1 MAYTSSHGLY
11 TRGDIACKLH
21 KDSVSDRPTDRLFQG
36 VKKIEKVGAT
46 EEPPPFPPTAKKGG
60 NTAKE
65 PSPPKKTAKKGDD
78 TAKEPSSPLSSGSE
92 EGETAKEP
100 TTSPTYAK
108 QDEDDITEPVA
119 PRLTWK
125 KIMNDGLARHSSKRD
140 ASMNGSELHEIKS
153 ASGMTIDDVLFAVG
167 TIWEGLRI
175 QDVPFAYAD
184 TNVFDPAYQQMV
196 GREGWRT
203 FGVVGKGDRFIMPL
217 WFPPNTEEIEK
228 VHKGNLEKKKK
239 GTSAKGKEDKAKAS
253 TNQSSSDLG
262 HLLLAVAKRHPSK
275 AKTVHIEIRDSLN
288 EFQDPHEIRDRAREL
303 AETWLGGAV
312 ETSFADIAV
321 PQQTEKSNACGFHV
335 ILNAWAVMLGIPLHQ
350 GECRRKGCGHHNT
363 FMKTGLQI
371 VNLALAGFMD
381 SRTIQAF
388 MNVFGVSEE
397 QDSSAVEDPARPRVD
412 AVKMNEN
419 RLRKALERIQNNIE
433 LPSPSSSSQ
442 SFAHSL
448 SSTDL
453 KKAISESKVQQF
465 IMALGSNATR
475 EHAQDFIAMAGGDV
489 DEAVTA
495 FVAHTSKLDVPTGAE
510 ASKGRSQT
518 F

>member
-1 MAYTSSHGLY
+1 MAYTSSHGLC
-11 TRGDIACKLH
+11 TRGDIACKLDT
-21 KDSVSDRPTDRLFQG
+21 DSVSDRPTDRLFQG
-36 VKKIEKVGAT
+36 VEEVEKVGAT
-46 EEPPPFPPTAKKGG
+46 KEPLPFPPNAKKAGKA
-60 NTAKE
+60 AKE
-65 PSPPKKTAKKGDD
+65 PSPPKKTAKTGDD
-78 TAKEPSSPLSSGSE
+78 IAKEPSPPLPSGSE

-125 KIMNDGLARHSSKRD
+125 KIMDDGLARHSSKRD
-140 ASMNGSELHEIKS
+140 ASMNDSELHEIKS

-167 TIWEGLRI
+167 TIWEGLMI
-175 QDVPFAYAD
+175 QGVPLAYAG
-184 TNVFDPAYQQMV
+184 TNVFDPGYQQMV
-196 GREGWRT
+196 GREGWQT

-217 WFPPNTEEIEK
+217 WFPPNAEEIEK
-228 VHKGNLEKKKK
+228 GHKKNLDKKKK
-239 GTSAKGKEDKAKAS
+239 GTSAKGKEEKAKAS

-262 HLLLAVAKRHPSK
+262 HLLLAVAEKHPSK

-288 EFQDPHEIRDRAREL
+288 KFQDPHEIRDRAREL
-303 AETWLGGAV
+303 AEIWLGGAV

-350 GECRRKGCGHHNT
+350 GECRRKGCGHHKT
-363 FMKTGLQI
+363 FIKTGLKI

-397 QDSSAVEDPARPRVD
+397 QDSSAAEDPARPRVD
-412 AVKMNEN
+412 AVKMDEK
-419 RLRKALERIQNNIE
+419 RLRRTLERQQNNIE

-442 SFAHSL
+442 SSAHSL

-465 IMALGSNATR
+465 IMALGSNATW
-475 EHAQDFIAMAGGDV
+475 EHAQEFITMAGGDV

-510 ASKGRSQT
+510 AS
-518 F
+518 